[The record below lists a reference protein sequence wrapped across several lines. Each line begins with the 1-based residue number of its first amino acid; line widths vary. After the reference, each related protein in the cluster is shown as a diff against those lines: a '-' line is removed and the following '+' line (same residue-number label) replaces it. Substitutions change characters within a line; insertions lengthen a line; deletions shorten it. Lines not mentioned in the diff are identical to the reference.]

1 MRYDKIS
8 VTLHNTTVLSFLTG
22 GFNPLYK
29 NIKRFLQKKK
39 KRHLPF
45 TDIRAFLFFYLINAC
60 FYLFILH
67 KMQLKVFTMGVLM
80 F

>member
-1 MRYDKIS
+1 MHYDKIS

-39 KRHLPF
+39 KKKTF
-45 TDIRAFLFFYLINAC
+45 TIYRC
-60 FYLFILH
+60 
-67 KMQLKVFTMGVLM
+67 
-80 F
+80 